1 MAILLVLLTYARDR
15 DVHNAG
21 DTTHDIHLHK
31 LEYQP
36 LTNGTKPQ
44 EPWQHLPSATSVRIE
59 SRDAFHN
66 VDPMGLPANATEVA
80 SLVKRFPADVS
91 QHGYLVFPEPRENKV
106 MMDDRV
112 PYSWVQRG
120 PSDHFAANVTRGEW
134 FYFQIALFAVK
145 ELSTVTITPFELTAG
160 STTLK
165 TQCLNTEGSTSLGED
180 VSASS
185 RPQKPG
191 FTSFLVNNVA
201 ASSVKALWIGLQ
213 VPDSLVPGTVLH
225 GTATLATVLADTAG
239 SSEQSQSSSQTITAT
254 LTVSQQPVSVTHG
267 YDDLQSYARLAW
279 LNSKLAIDDEVVKP
293 FIPLQVDGGYMS
305 EQSAGVLDPHAD
317 QDSSLEI
324 SLLNRH
330 VVVAANGLPSAVT
343 VTRPASTHGVI
354 ASREISLLAKP
365 VALHFISDEASH
377 DDHSLPLTVTKPAS
391 VWKRSPASVGWSSE
405 FVAGP
410 ARVFLNGTIHM
421 DGYIDFVFEL
431 SSASSAS
438 SSFVLRDIR
447 LEIEWLPQPKERMML
462 AGMGVLTGALQQNTT
477 VAWKWSLAH
486 KNNFM
491 WAGTASAGLKLQL
504 KDDNDLYRDAAE
516 KSYSS
521 LPLTWDNN
529 GRGGANITALSQAN
543 DLQGGDTAAP
553 EDLGTR
559 IVAYTGQY
567 TLFPKAKVR
576 LTRLKRHNMF
586 LSNGMD
592 FIIVGLVA
600 VRSHPPPTDQPFFDS
615 ICRSH
620 LSSQGTKVSTG
631 RSVIS
636 K

>member
-1 MAILLVLLTYARDR
+1 MLLAILPVLLTYARYGMPT
-15 DVHNAG
+15 NAG

-44 EPWQHLPSATSVRIE
+44 EPWQHLPAATSVRIE

-80 SLVKRFPADVS
+80 SLVKRFPADAS
-91 QHGYLVFPEPRENKV
+91 QRGYLLFPEPREHKV

-145 ELSTVTITPFELTAG
+145 ELNTVTITPFELTGGA
-160 STTLK
+160 TTLK

-180 VSASS
+180 VSGSS
-185 RPQKPG
+185 RPQTPG
-191 FTSFLVNNVA
+191 FTSFLVNDVA
-201 ASSVKALWIGLQ
+201 ASSINALWIGLQ
-213 VPDSLVPGTVLH
+213 VPDSLEPGTVLH
-225 GTATLATVLADTAG
+225 GTATLSTVLSDAAG
-239 SSEQSQSSSQTITAT
+239 SSEQSLSSSQTVTAT
-254 LTVSQQPVSVTHG
+254 LTVSQEPVSITHG
-267 YDDLQSYARLAW
+267 FDDLQSYARLAW

-293 FIPLQVDGGYMS
+293 FIPLQVDGGKTS
-305 EQSAGVLDPHAD
+305 EQTAGVFDPHAASAD
-317 QDSSLEI
+317 KDSSLKI

-330 VVVAANGLPSAVT
+330 VQVAANGLPSAVT
-343 VTRPASTHGVI
+343 VTRPASAHGVI
-354 ASREISLLAKP
+354 ASRDISLLAKP
-365 VALHFISDEASH
+365 VALDFISDEASH
-377 DDHSLPLTVTKPAS
+377 GDHSLPLTVTKPAS
-391 VWKRSPASVGWSSE
+391 VWRRSPASVGWSSE

-462 AGMGVLTGALQQNTT
+462 AGMGVLTGALQRNTT

-521 LPLTWDNN
+521 LPLTWDNH

-543 DLQGGDTAAP
+543 DPQGGDTVAP
-553 EDLGTR
+553 EDLGAR

-567 TLFPKAKVR
+567 TLSPKVQVR
-576 LTRLKRHNMF
+576 LTRLIRRKT
-586 LSNGMD
+586 
-592 FIIVGLVA
+592 FI
-600 VRSHPPPTDQPFFDS
+600 D
-615 ICRSH
+615 
-620 LSSQGTKVSTG
+620 
-631 RSVIS
+631 
-636 K
+636 